1 MISAQQ
7 LNALD
12 PQMRQAMLS
21 LMGELAARDEQL
33 RAKDVLIAQRERD
46 TAFKQALI
54 DKLTH
59 ELAVLKR
66 LKFAATSERF
76 ASTLAPEQKSLLE
89 ETLDADLAELQR
101 ELERQR
107 GAGDDQAKDK
117 TEKKT
122 PKRTPLPPHLPRRDV
137 VHEPTDTTCGCGQPM
152 QRIGQDV
159 AEKLD
164 YQPGVFTVQRHVRG
178 KWACRCC
185 QKLVQAPVPAHVI
198 DKGIPTAG
206 LLAHLLVAKFMDH
219 LPLYRQ
225 EHIFERAGH
234 LIARSTLAQWVG
246 ECGAQLQ
253 PLVQAL
259 AQELRRHVVLHA
271 DETPVA
277 MLKPKH
283 LRDGKTHKAYIWSY
297 CTTSA
302 NPTKAVVFEFSE
314 GRSGENVREFLRL
327 STPNAWQG
335 TLVTDGFSG
344 YTACFDKGVTSAQCM
359 AHARRKFNDLWAN
372 HAARSAARPCATTSA
387 CSGSSA
393 RSRSCPA
400 TSDNGYAS
408 ASHDGCWPSS
418 TAGCWRSGSWCRPG
432 SATMKAIDYSLK
444 RWKELT
450 RFVDDGD
457 VPISNNWVENHIRPI
472 ALGRSNWLFAGS
484 LRAGKRA
491 AAIMSLLHSARING
505 HDPTRT
511 SRTCSSGCR
520 RTRPAASTS
529 CCRTAGHRLPDR
541 TADCRRPSR

>member
-1 MISAQQ
+1 MISVQQ
-7 LNALD
+7 LDALD
-12 PQMRQAMLS
+12 PQTRQAMLS
-21 LMGELAARDEQL
+21 LMAEI
-33 RAKDVLIAQRERD
+33 RAKDALIAQRDREA
-46 TAFKQALI
+46 AFKQALV

-59 ELAVLKR
+59 EMAVLKR

-89 ETLDADLAELQR
+89 ETLDTDLAELGR
-101 ELERQR
+101 EIERER
-107 GAGDDQAKDK
+107 GSAGDKDK
-117 TEKKT
+117 TEKKL
-122 PKRTPLPPHLPRRDV
+122 PKRAPLPPHLPRRDV
-137 VHEPTDTTCGCGQPM
+137 AHEPADTACGCGKPM
-152 QRIGQDV
+152 QRIGEDV

-164 YQPGVFTVQRHVRG
+164 YQPGVFTVERHVRG
-178 KWACRCC
+178 KWVCRCC
-185 QKLVQAPVPAHVI
+185 EKIIQAPVPAHVI

-259 AQELRRHVVLHA
+259 ADELRRHVVLHA

-314 GRSGENVREFLRL
+314 TRSGENVREFLRL
-327 STPNAWQG
+327 DSPNAWQG

-344 YTACFDKGVTSAQCM
+344 YTATTTKGVTSAQCM
-359 AHARRKFNDLWAN
+359 AHSRRKFNDLWAN
-372 HAARSAARPCATTSA
+372 HRSEVGRKALRYYQSLFRIEREIEDLPSDE
-387 CSGSSA
+387 
-393 RSRSCPA
+393 RRRIRQRKSRRVLVVFRRWLLAQRQLVP
-400 TSDNGYAS
+400 T
-408 ASHDGCWPSS
+408 
-418 TAGCWRSGSWCRPG
+418 G

-450 RFVDDGD
+450 RFVDDSD

-472 ALGRSNWLFAGS
+472 ALGRANWLFAGS

-505 HDPTRT
+505 HDPY
-511 SRTCSSGCR
+511 
-520 RTRPAASTS
+520 AYFKDVLE
-529 CCRTAGHRLPDR
+529 RLP
-541 TADCRRPSR
+541 THPASRIDELLPHRWTSDAEPH

>member
-7 LNALD
+7 LHALD
-12 PQMRQAMLS
+12 PQTRQVMLS
-21 LMGELAARDEQL
+21 LLEQI
-33 RAKDVLIAQRERD
+33 RAKDALIAQREQEA
-46 TAFKQALI
+46 AFKQALI

-59 ELAVLKR
+59 EMAVLKR

-89 ETLDADLAELQR
+89 ETLETDLAELDR
-101 ELERQR
+101 ELDHERGQ
-107 GAGDDQAKDK
+107 GKDK
-117 TEKKT
+117 AEKKA
-122 PKRTPLPPHLPRRDV
+122 PKRAPLPPNLPRRDV
-137 VHEPTDTTCGCGQPM
+137 AHEPADTRCGCGQPM

-164 YQPGVFTVQRHVRG
+164 YQPGVFTVERHVRG

-185 QKLVQAPVPAHVI
+185 QKLVQAPVPPHVI

-259 AQELRRHVVLHA
+259 ADELRRHVVLHA

-283 LRDGKTHKAYIWSY
+283 LSDGKTHRAYIWSY

-302 NPTKAVVFEFSE
+302 NPTKAVVFEFCE
-314 GRSGENVREFLRL
+314 TRSGENVREFLKL
-327 STPNAWQG
+327 DTPRAWQG

-344 YTACFDKGVTSAQCM
+344 YTATTTKGVTSAQCM

-372 HAARSAARPCATTSA
+372 H
-387 CSGSSA
+387 GSEVGRKALLYHQSLF
-393 RSRSCPA
+393 RIEREIEELPSDERRRIRQRKSRRVLAVFHRWLLAQRQLVP
-400 TSDNGYAS
+400 
-408 ASHDGCWPSS
+408 
-418 TAGCWRSGSWCRPG
+418 PG

-444 RWKELT
+444 RWRELT
-450 RFVDDGD
+450 RFVDDAD

-472 ALGRSNWLFAGS
+472 ALGRANWLFAGS

-505 HDPTRT
+505 HEPYAYLKDVLE
-511 SRTCSSGCR
+511 
-520 RTRPAASTS
+520 
-529 CCRTAGHRLPDR
+529 RLP
-541 TADCRRPSR
+541 THPASRIEELLPHRWSPAI